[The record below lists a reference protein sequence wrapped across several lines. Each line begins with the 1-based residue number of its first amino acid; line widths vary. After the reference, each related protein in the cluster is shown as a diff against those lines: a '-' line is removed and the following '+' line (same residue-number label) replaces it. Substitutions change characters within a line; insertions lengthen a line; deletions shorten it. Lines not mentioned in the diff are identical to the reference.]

1 MQKNMFYAQI
11 IIMKKAGEFDDPLTY
26 SVPKELEDIC
36 KIGKSVRMP
45 LRNTTVTGIVV
56 DICSEPSSDIDPK
69 KVKPIKEIT
78 SFELDEKQVE
88 LAKKIAHY
96 YQTSL
101 TRALRLMIPTAIWKG
116 KLDEPMKVFYRIP
129 NQRRRGLLSAPSDG
143 LTGKKQ
149 KEVIEILS
157 GKEEVMETDINASKA
172 TIDSLIKKG
181 AIEEVKKPTYK
192 KPDYKEFPLKS
203 LIHTLTNE
211 QVKALKDIQS
221 SDKPVLLH
229 GITGSGKTE
238 LYLRVILDV
247 VKKGKQA
254 ILLVPEIALTPQM
267 IDYFKDYF
275 GPHLALFH
283 SKLSNGQRAE
293 EWWKVKSG
301 YAPVLIGS
309 RSAIFAPVQDLG
321 VVILDEEHEWTYK
334 QESAPYY
341 QAHHVGEMLSEL
353 WGSQLILGS
362 ATPRVESIYKTCGG
376 PNSGPSGGP
385 SGGSTTWPTQSGST
399 AKRVHSEAGPQWNYV
414 KLSERINKKDL
425 PKIRV
430 VDLRDEFK
438 QKNFSV
444 LSRALQNKIKE
455 RLEKREQIIL
465 FVNQRGVARAVV
477 CRDCGYTE
485 ECPNCEVS
493 LKFHRGFGNKSD
505 ALVCHY
511 CSYAKSPNLTCPE
524 CKSPHIKHVGVG
536 TQRVEEEVG
545 RLFPDARIVRADKD
559 TTSDKEGFKPI
570 YKAFKGH
577 KYDILIGT
585 QMVAKG
591 LDFNNVTLIGII
603 LADIGLHIPDFRSHE
618 RLFQLITQV
627 SGRCGRGESD
637 GEVILQ
643 TYQPNHFAIK
653 QAAEYEYDDFVKNE
667 LSYRD
672 KLKYPPYN
680 HLIKFTVVGT
690 DLEKLRK
697 HIEVEQ
703 ETVED
708 IFKVNELPF
717 KIVSAPAMIPKM
729 ANRYYYHVLIR
740 ANDPHIIF
748 DHWKPPKYWRI
759 DVDPIHTT

>member
-1 MQKNMFYAQI
+1 
-11 IIMKKAGEFDDPLTY
+11 
-26 SVPKELEDIC
+26 
-36 KIGKSVRMP
+36 
-45 LRNTTVTGIVV
+45 
-56 DICSEPSSDIDPK
+56 
-69 KVKPIKEIT
+69 
-78 SFELDEKQVE
+78 
-88 LAKKIAHY
+88 
-96 YQTSL
+96 
-101 TRALRLMIPTAIWKG
+101 MIPTAIWKG
-116 KLDEPMKVFYRIP
+116 KLDEPKKVFYRLLEP
-129 NQRRRGLLSAPSDG
+129 KTEARG
-143 LTGKKQ
+143 TKQ
-149 KEVIEILS
+149 KEVIEALD
-157 GKEEVMETDINASKA
+157 GMEEVSISDINASKA
-172 TIDSLIKKG
+172 TLTSLLKKG
-181 AIEEVKKPTYK
+181 IIREIKKPTYK
-192 KPDYKEFPLKS
+192 RPDYKKFPLKS

-211 QVKALKDIQS
+211 QVKALKEIQT

-275 GPHLALFH
+275 GEYLTLFH
-283 SKLSNGQRAE
+283 SKLSDGQRKE
-293 EWWKVKSG
+293 EWWKVRSG
-301 YAPVLIGS
+301 YSPLIIGS
-309 RSAIFAPVQDLG
+309 RSAIFAPVDDLG

-341 QAHHVGEMLSEL
+341 QTHHVGEMLNDL

-362 ATPRVESIYKTCGG
+362 ATPRIDSIYKTYCGSQLE
-376 PNSGPSGGP
+376 PRK
-385 SGGSTTWPTQSGST
+385 
-399 AKRVHSEAGPQWNYV
+399 AEPQWNYV
-414 KLSERINKKDL
+414 KLSERINEKDL
-425 PKIRV
+425 TKIQV
-430 VDLRDEFK
+430 IDLRDEFK

-444 LSRALQNKIKE
+444 LSRALQNKIE
-455 RLEKREQIIL
+455 DRLKKKEQIIL
-465 FVNQRGVARAVV
+465 FVNQRGIARAVT

-493 LKFHRGFGNKSD
+493 LKFHRGNRMKNEKCKMQND
-505 ALVCHY
+505 VLVCHY
-511 CSYAKSPNLTCPE
+511 CGYAKSPNLTCPE

-536 TQRVEEEVG
+536 TQRVEEEVS
-545 RLFPDARIVRADKD
+545 RLFQNARIVRADKD

-577 KYDILIGT
+577 TYDILIGT

-653 QAAEYEYDDFVKNE
+653 QAAKYEYDDFVKNE

-672 KLKYPPYN
+672 IL
-680 HLIKFTVVGT
+680 
-690 DLEKLRK
+690 
-697 HIEVEQ
+697 
-703 ETVED
+703 
-708 IFKVNELPF
+708 
-717 KIVSAPAMIPKM
+717 
-729 ANRYYYHVLIR
+729 
-740 ANDPHIIF
+740 
-748 DHWKPPKYWRI
+748 
-759 DVDPIHTT
+759 

>member
-1 MQKNMFYAQI
+1 
-11 IIMKKAGEFDDPLTY
+11 
-26 SVPKELEDIC
+26 
-36 KIGKSVRMP
+36 
-45 LRNTTVTGIVV
+45 
-56 DICSEPSSDIDPK
+56 
-69 KVKPIKEIT
+69 
-78 SFELDEKQVE
+78 
-88 LAKKIAHY
+88 
-96 YQTSL
+96 
-101 TRALRLMIPTAIWKG
+101 MIPTAIWKG
-116 KLDEPMKVFYRIP
+116 KLDEPQKIYYKIIDPEVEV
-129 NQRRRGLLSAPSDG
+129 RG
-143 LTGKKQ
+143 TKQ
-149 KEVIEILS
+149 KEIIEILNS
-157 GKEEVMETDINASKA
+157 SDEISVLDISASKA
-172 TIDSLIKKG
+172 TLNSLIKKK
-181 AIEEVKKPTYK
+181 AIEEIKKPTYK
-192 KPDYKEFPLKS
+192 KPDYKKFPLKS
-203 LIHTLTNE
+203 LIHRLTNE
-211 QVKALKDIQS
+211 QVKALKEIQT
-221 SDKPVLLH
+221 SDKPILLH

-283 SKLSNGQRAE
+283 SKLSDGQRAE

-309 RSAIFAPVQDLG
+309 RSAIFAPVQNLG

-341 QAHHVGEMLSEL
+341 QTHHVGEMMSDL

-362 ATPRVESIYKTCGG
+362 ATPRVESIYKV
-376 PNSGPSGGP
+376 NKKEYKYL
-385 SGGSTTWPTQSGST
+385 Q
-399 AKRVHSEAGPQWNYV
+399 
-414 KLSERINKKDL
+414 LSERINKKEL
-425 PKIRV
+425 PRIQV
-430 VDLRDEFK
+430 IDLRDEFK

-465 FVNQRGVARAVV
+465 FVNQRGVARAVT

-493 LKFHRGFGNKSD
+493 LKLHRGFGSKND
-505 ALVCHY
+505 ALICHY

-559 TTSDKEGFKPI
+559 TTSNKEGFEPI
-570 YKAFKGH
+570 YKAFKEH
-577 KYDILIGT
+577 KHDILIGT

-627 SGRCGRGESD
+627 SGRCGRGKSD
-637 GEVILQ
+637 GKVILQ

-653 QAAEYEYDDFVKNE
+653 QAARYEYDDFVKNE

-672 KLKYPPYN
+672 KLSYPPYN
-680 HLIKFTVVGT
+680 RLIKFTIVGN
-690 DLEKLRK
+690 DLEKLRQ
-697 HIEVEQ
+697 HIEIEEQ
-703 ETVED
+703 ILED
-708 IFKVNELPF
+708 IFKISNLKF
-717 KIVSAPAMIPKM
+717 KIVSAPAMIPKI
-729 ANRYYYHVLIR
+729 ANRYYYHILIR
-740 ANDPHIIF
+740 ANNPHIIF